1 MKKTN
6 NTGYIFRVVLAV
18 SLSAVALIAVAE
30 ALFGVVAVFTTAI
43 CLIPVFFAWI
53 IWTNMLIHLVREQD
67 KIESQDSI
75 QPMSNIDY
83 EEMQSDVH
91 KNTK

>member
-30 ALFGVVAVFTTAI
+30 ALFGVVAVFTAAV
-43 CLIPVFFAWI
+43 CLIPVCFAWI
-53 IWTNMLIHLVREQD
+53 VIANNKADIKRFEERERQWRNNCD
-67 KIESQDSI
+67 L
-75 QPMSNIDY
+75 PHRN
-83 EEMQSDVH
+83 
-91 KNTK
+91 NR

>member
-30 ALFGVVAVFTTAI
+30 ALFGVVAVFTAAV
-43 CLIPVFFAWI
+43 CLIPVCFAWI
-53 IWTNMLIHLVREQD
+53 LITDSKAKDKAFEEREKAWRNNCD
-67 KIESQDSI
+67 LPHRNK
-75 QPMSNIDY
+75 M
-83 EEMQSDVH
+83 
-91 KNTK
+91 